1 MSVPRLLVAV
11 LEGVGRT
18 DINPVL
24 TPFLAEALSELGSA
38 PVHRMTTAKP
48 CHELLAWDLA
58 LELRHLGL
66 EVEQRSIAL
75 RPTWRSDATVAREL
89 GRRPAGAADITLLHL
104 VDVAVAAARDGDQ
117 SDGHLQALTMLDEHV
132 SHAAGSLR
140 REGLAAKLA
149 VLCIGPMLTTVR
161 TFDPVK
167 YLRSLPRPIRRQ
179 IRWQME
185 PGALR
190 LECSSAQTEAYL
202 RGVLEGPPFS
212 GHSSLVS
219 RELEARVLRPGELLL
234 LPGDQVAFGRDR
246 IRALLP
252 YLPSDSAADGVA
264 MLPWPERGQNSATI
278 PEIAAHVLMDGA
290 TMAHALGRGLLS
302 SAAPDSVAEIH
313 TVVDHHSLEMIED

>member
-18 DINPVL
+18 DITPVL
-24 TPFLAEALSELGSA
+24 TPFLAETLAELGSA
-38 PVHRMTTAKP
+38 PIHRTTPAKP

-58 LELRHLGL
+58 RALRHLGL
-66 EVEQRSIAL
+66 DVEQRSIAL

-89 GRRPAGAADITLLHL
+89 DRRPAGAADITLLHL

-117 SDGHLQALTMLDEHV
+117 SDGHLQALTILDEHV
-132 SHAAGSLR
+132 SYAAGLLR
-140 REGLAAKLA
+140 RQGLAAKLA
-149 VLCIGPMLTTVR
+149 VLCIGPMLTAVR

-167 YLRSLPRPIRRQ
+167 CLRSLPGPLRRQ

-190 LECSSAQTEAYL
+190 LQCSSAQTEAYL
-202 RGVLEGPPFS
+202 RGVLQGPPFC

-219 RELEARVLRPGELLL
+219 RELEARILRPGELLL
-234 LPGDQVAFGRDR
+234 LPGDQVAFGRNR

-290 TMAHALGRGLLS
+290 AMAHALGRGLLS
-302 SAAPDSVAEIH
+302 TAAPDPAAEIQ
-313 TVVDHHSLEMIED
+313 TVVDHDSFEMIED